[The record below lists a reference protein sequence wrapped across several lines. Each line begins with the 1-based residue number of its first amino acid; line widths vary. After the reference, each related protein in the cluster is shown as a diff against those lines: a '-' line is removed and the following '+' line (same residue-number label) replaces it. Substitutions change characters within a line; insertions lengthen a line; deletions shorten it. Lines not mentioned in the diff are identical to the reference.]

1 MAGLQRS
8 SHTPQ
13 DTYKKIILPS
23 GLLLPA
29 YSRSQPYTDIAAHT
43 ILVLDY
49 RAKLQELLALRH
61 FCVLLALQVVNAP
74 FYDPQQVCLSISNSH
89 KKVQEN
95 GQN

>member
-1 MAGLQRS
+1 MAGLQKN

-23 GLLLPA
+23 GLLRLA
-29 YSRSQPYTDIAAHT
+29 YIRSQPYTGIAAHT
-43 ILVLDY
+43 IVVLDCP
-49 RAKLQELLALRH
+49 ATLQELLALRH
-61 FCVLLALQVVNAP
+61 FCVPRALQVVNEP
-74 FYDPQQVCLSISNSH
+74 FYDVQQVCLSISNSH